1 MAKSNGIAVLLS
13 LIIPGTGQIYKEHVF
28 RGLLWMA
35 VMVIIIPMVV
45 LSAFALFG
53 LFGVFLSFIWP
64 IAWIGNV
71 ADAYYLK
78 EKIKGKSPRKK

>member
-28 RGLLWMA
+28 RGLLWMIG
-35 VMVIIIPMVV
+35 MFIFMPMFV
-45 LSAFALFG
+45 LFTFALFG
-53 LFGVFLSFIWP
+53 VFGVFLTFLWP

-78 EKIKGKSPRKK
+78 EKIKGKSRRK